1 MASLSST
8 NPPSSRRRWLP
19 IVIGAAGT
27 ALILAV
33 VFTSGHLASRP
44 AGKVNPGYAGQLRA
58 VATRVSRA
66 ETMMAGSVTYVE
78 GTVANL
84 GPRTVT
90 QVNATLRFTD
100 MYGRMVQRS
109 KVTLVDANTGP
120 LAPGKQRSFRLGF
133 DHVSAEWNQAPPA
146 VKITRV
152 YTR

>member
-8 NPPSSRRRWLP
+8 TPPPSRRRWLP
-19 IVIGAAGT
+19 IAIGAGGT

-33 VFTSGHLASRP
+33 ILTSGHIASRP
-44 AGKVNPGYAGQLRA
+44 AGTVNPGYAGQLRA

-78 GTVANL
+78 GTVANR

-90 QVNATLRFTD
+90 RVDATLRFTD
-100 MYGRMVQRS
+100 MYGQMVQLS
-109 KVTLVDANTGP
+109 HVTLVGADTGP
-120 LAPGKQRSFRLGF
+120 LGPGKQHSFRLGF
-133 DHVSAEWNQAPPA
+133 DHVSAQWNQAPPA